1 MKRCERKTGNV
12 FLHPYRKF
20 HVVVPPH
27 SCSAAKSLIWFC
39 LPGSLGLAIMTSD
52 YSGGDGG
59 DGGHG
64 GHGGHDGHIG
74 HAGHESWS
82 WWT

>member
-1 MKRCERKTGNV
+1 MNAKQEMSFCTLTGNSKLS
-12 FLHPYRKF
+12 FLLIL
-20 HVVVPPH
+20 
-27 SCSAAKSLIWFC
+27 AKLQNLLFEFC